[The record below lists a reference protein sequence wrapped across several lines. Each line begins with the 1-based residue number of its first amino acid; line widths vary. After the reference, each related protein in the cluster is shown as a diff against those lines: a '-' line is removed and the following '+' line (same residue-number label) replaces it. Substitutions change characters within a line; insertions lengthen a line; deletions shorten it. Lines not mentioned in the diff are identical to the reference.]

1 MSRKKI
7 EKKARAGDEDNRVEN
22 STGNVF
28 KDIGLPDPQM
38 RLAKARLA
46 QHIARLIKSQG
57 LSQQQAAKKLGIDQ
71 PKVSAILRGRLKDF
85 APDRLMRFI
94 LRLDQDVIIRVGD
107 PQDHAHPS
115 VRVLVGA

>member
-1 MSRKKI
+1 MKRI
-7 EKKARAGDEDNRVEN
+7 EKKAHAVRRDNRVED

-28 KDIGLPDPQM
+28 QDIGSPDPQM
-38 RLAKARLA
+38 RLAKSRLA
-46 QHIARLIKSQG
+46 QHISRLIKSQG

-107 PQDHAHPS
+107 PQDEARPS
-115 VRVLVGA
+115 LRVLVETGQ